1 MREQKSETVICLC
14 CGSRAGGAPGARAT
28 ALTADEGWR
37 RAESLARAA
46 PPALKR
52 RSGLAY
58 GAGYA
63 GVAYLFGY
71 ALAPL
76 PQAAYS
82 TRLSAFLAAYAAP
95 LPFAL
100 WNLWAPLALVLAF
113 AAAYSI
119 DTSRD
124 REGGLPALLGLLV
137 GLWGTIVWFCHLFA
151 PAGRASAGL

>member
-1 MREQKSETVICLC
+1 MSETVVCLC
-14 CGSRAGGAPGARAT
+14 CGSRAGGAREARAT
-28 ALTADEGWR
+28 ALTVEGEWR
-37 RAESLARAA
+37 RVESFARAA
-46 PPALKR
+46 PPAPKR

-63 GVAYLFGY
+63 GVAYLFGF

-76 PQAAYS
+76 PQATYG
-82 TRLSAFLAAYAAP
+82 TRLSVFLDAYAVP
-95 LPFAL
+95 LPLAL
-100 WNLWAPLALVLAF
+100 WNLWAPLALALAF

-124 REGGLPALLGLLV
+124 RGGRLPALLGLLV